1 MISVRNLRKEYG
13 HLVAVKDLSFEVK
26 KGQIV
31 GLLGHNG
38 AGKTTVMKVMTGFLE
53 PTDGTI
59 LVGGKD
65 VRTERIGV
73 QSQIGYM
80 PENAPLY
87 DEMLVQEYL
96 LMMAE
101 LRGIQPKNRKQAVID
116 AITAT
121 GLKDRAVQPIATLS
135 KGYRQRVGLAQ
146 AILHRPEVL
155 VLDEPTNGL
164 DPVQI
169 LEIRALIKELAQTS
183 TVIIS
188 THILSEIEAMCN
200 EVVILIDGELAA
212 HSSLAKL
219 LSAEHVQIIFNDSPS
234 TTVIEQIKGYPSVKT
249 VEQIT
254 VGNRQALSVTCSNA
268 DVVSGEL
275 MNAMREHQ
283 WNVNAIAPVSP
294 SLETIFRKLMRD
306 YADQNRERK
315 ATA

>member
-13 HLVAVKDLSFEVK
+13 HLVAVKDLSFEVT
-26 KGQIV
+26 KGQVV

-65 VRTERIGV
+65 VRTERLDA
-73 QSQIGYM
+73 QRQIGYM

-101 LRGIQPKNRKQAVID
+101 LRGIAPKARNQAVID

-121 GLKDRAVQPIATLS
+121 GLRDRAVQPIATLS

-169 LEIRALIKELAQTS
+169 LEIRSLIKELAKTS

-188 THILSEIEAMCN
+188 THILSEIEAMCS

-212 HSSLAKL
+212 HSSLGTL
-219 LSAEHVQIIFNDSPS
+219 LSAEHVQITFNEKPS
-234 TTVIEQIKGYPSVKT
+234 TQVIEQIESNPSVKS
-249 VEQIT
+249 VERTTI
-254 VGNRQALSVTCSNA
+254 GDRDALSVTCTNA
-268 DVVSGEL
+268 DTVSGEL
-275 MNAMREHQ
+275 MNAMREHK
-283 WNVNAIAPVSP
+283 WDVNAIAPVSP

-306 YADQNRERK
+306 YADQNRERTV
-315 ATA
+315 TA